1 MLENSMEKLS
11 NTIVTVIPA
20 RQTLRDKIRSLQIF
34 ELKKKHVK
42 RVFKSGI
49 VGVICFMQYG
59 GRISVGF
66 RQNGDEQIRLQRD
79 GLRSDVRPLAITL
92 ILLSQCVFRGANF
105 VEGLNLWEQ
114 VHPQGRKLFLGSEF
128 RGSLYRL

>member
-1 MLENSMEKLS
+1 
-11 NTIVTVIPA
+11 
-20 RQTLRDKIRSLQIF
+20 
-34 ELKKKHVK
+34 
-42 RVFKSGI
+42 
-49 VGVICFMQYG
+49 MQYG

-92 ILLSQCVFRGANF
+92 MLLSQCVFRGANF
-105 VEGLNLWEQ
+105 VGGGLNLWEQ
-114 VHPQGRKLFLGSEF
+114 VHPQGRELFLESEF

>member
-1 MLENSMEKLS
+1 MEKLS

-49 VGVICFMQYG
+49 VGIFCLYAVW
-59 GRISVGF
+59 
-66 RQNGDEQIRLQRD
+66 RQN
-79 GLRSDVRPLAITL
+79 
-92 ILLSQCVFRGANF
+92 LSGVSTER
-105 VEGLNLWEQ
+105 
-114 VHPQGRKLFLGSEF
+114 
-128 RGSLYRL
+128 